1 MARSRLQLRREAEA
15 AEGRDVPEKK
25 SAAVKKKSAKAKT
38 KTTKSRKKVKPTE
51 RKRLVW
57 ALFSNTLKEE
67 GRFPYDQRKEADEKL
82 EQLLARGKK
91 LYFMQAIKEPISG
104 EPTSIVAALAAD
116 DDVPAVKKR
125 KTRSADDEE
134 E

>member
-15 AEGRDVPEKK
+15 AEGRETPVKK
-25 SAAVKKKSAKAKT
+25 SAAVKKKAAKAA
-38 KTTKSRKKVKPTE
+38 TKSRKKVKPTE

-57 ALFSNTLKEE
+57 ALYSNTLKEE

-91 LYFMQAIKEPISG
+91 LYFLQAIKEPISG
-104 EPTSIVAALAAD
+104 EPITIAAALSDD

-125 KTRSADDEE
+125 KNRDVSDEE